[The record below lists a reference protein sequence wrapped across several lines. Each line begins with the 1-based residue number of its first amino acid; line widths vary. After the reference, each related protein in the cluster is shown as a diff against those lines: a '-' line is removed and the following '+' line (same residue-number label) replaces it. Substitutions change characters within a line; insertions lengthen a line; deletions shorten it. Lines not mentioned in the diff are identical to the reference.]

1 MKNWKTTAVG
11 VSQLV
16 LGVAA
21 FIIWSIGKINTTE
34 LIGSIGFITF
44 IGTIV
49 GNMFAADGKIS
60 TLASKA
66 RPNIGGDGLP
76 ESERD

>member
-11 VSQLV
+11 VSQLI
-16 LGVAA
+16 LGLAA
-21 FIIWSIGKINTTE
+21 FVLWSIGKINTSE

-60 TLASKA
+60 TLAKRLDHA
-66 RPNIGGDGLP
+66 GNRPGD
-76 ESERD
+76 R